1 MLEKTEEDNMSTG
14 TTRAPFLPFSPVEYD
29 RAYMDTLNN
38 ILRQYFAQLDNPGP
52 SAASTSRPNATD
64 IVAALNFSEVD
75 QTTGLRQISCPTQ
88 VEYGA
93 GKLRTGDIYYDTSTY
108 VLKIVP

>member
-1 MLEKTEEDNMSTG
+1 MSTG
-14 TTRAPFLPFSPVEYD
+14 TTKAPSLPFAPVQYD
-29 RAYMDTLNN
+29 RAYQDTLNN
-38 ILRQYFAQLDNPGP
+38 ILRQYFSQLDNAGP
-52 SAASTSRPNATD
+52 SAAGTLRPNTD
-64 IVAALNFSEVD
+64 KVIAALNLSEVD
-75 QTTGLRQISCPTQ
+75 QTTGARRISCPTQ

>member
-1 MLEKTEEDNMSTG
+1 MSTG
-14 TTRAPFLPFSPVEYD
+14 TLRAPSLPLAPVEYD
-29 RAYMDTLNN
+29 RQYQDTLNN
-38 ILRQYFAQLDNPGP
+38 VLRQYFSQIDNPGP
-52 SAASTSRPNATD
+52 SAASTLRPNSNVV
-64 IVAALNFSEVD
+64 IAALNFSEVN
-75 QTTGLRQISCPTQ
+75 QSTGLRQISCPTQ